1 MKTFLNSLV
10 KSEAETLQKEEPLF
24 NVEVLENSD
33 FENQLPSPPD
43 SSPDSASDSPP
54 VRPPE
59 SPPVRPPESPPVRPP
74 ESSSDSSSDSAPERV
89 TSETG
94 SSSSF
99 ESSSSDSGS
108 KSETAES
115 SIKESEDSLINKQ
128 LQPDYKI
135 VKTNKTSLELEKELG
150 EKSLEEE
157 PTSFAPKSIMI
168 VYDPKCRVYCVHEIV
183 LWLKKKHPE
192 IKLYISR

>member
-33 FENQLPSPPD
+33 LENQLPSPPD
-43 SSPDSASDSPP
+43 SASDST
-54 VRPPE
+54 
-59 SPPVRPPESPPVRPP
+59 PVRPP
-74 ESSSDSSSDSAPERV
+74 ESSSNSSSDSAPERV

-157 PTSFAPKSIMI
+157 PTSFAPKSILI
-168 VYDPKCRVYCVHEIV
+168 VYDLKCIV
-183 LWLKKKHPE
+183 V
-192 IKLYISR
+192 